1 MSSSEVLTVDLDNLF
16 LFAGMV
22 AEVAV
27 IGLLLYRRAWRTFP
41 IFFTYLVWC
50 LVSDVG
56 NYLIQCFSP
65 SSYLT
70 SYFVVAI
77 FDSALEFGVLV
88 ELAWSVLR
96 PLRAS
101 LPRRTLLVIGVLV
114 VAAGAAIWPFTGI
127 HGLAGFPPEW
137 RNLVRLQQTTSV
149 LRILFFLVLAGCS
162 QLLSIGWRD
171 RELQVATGLG
181 VYSFVSLTVE
191 ILRSHQGMG
200 QQFVLLNK
208 LAVASYLLS
217 LLYWVFSFATKE
229 AERREFTPQMQ
240 NFLLAVAGTAKSSRI
255 ALAEASKS
263 RNIRD

>member
-1 MSSSEVLTVDLDNLF
+1 VDLDNVF
-16 LFAGMV
+16 LFAGM
-22 AEVAV
+22 ATEAAV
-27 IGLLLYRRAWRTFP
+27 IALLLYRRVWRTLPVFCVY
-41 IFFTYLVWC
+41 IVWC
-50 LVSDVG
+50 LVSDIG
-56 NYLIQCFSP
+56 NYIVQHFYP
-65 SSYLT
+65 ASYFT
-70 SYFVVAI
+70 SYFVVVI
-77 FDSALEFGVLV
+77 LDSVLEFGVLV

-101 LPRRTLLVIGVLV
+101 LPSRTLVVIGVLV
-114 VAAGAAIWPFTGI
+114 VVAGAAIWPFTGI
-127 HGLAGFPPEW
+127 HGLAGFPPAW
-137 RNLVRLQQTTSV
+137 RDLVRLEQTTSV

-181 VYSFVSLTVE
+181 VYSFVSVTVE
-191 ILRSHQGMG
+191 VLRSHQGMG
-200 QQFVLLNK
+200 PQYVFLNK
-208 LAVASYLLS
+208 LVVASYLLS

-240 NFLLAVAGTAKSSRI
+240 NFLLAVAGTARSSRI